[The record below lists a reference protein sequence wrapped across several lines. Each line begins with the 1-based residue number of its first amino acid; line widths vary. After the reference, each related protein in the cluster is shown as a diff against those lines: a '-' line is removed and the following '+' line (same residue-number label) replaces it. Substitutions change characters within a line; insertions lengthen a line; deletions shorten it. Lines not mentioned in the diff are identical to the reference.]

1 MASLLLAG
9 NKGTDRNGPFLHGG
23 CCGFVFTLG
32 ASMQEQTT
40 YNYKV
45 VRQFAIMTV
54 VWGIVGM
61 TVGVMQ
67 GLMWRAVNVDGT
79 LTYTFVESVKANY
92 PFYAIRL
99 LGGVMFLGGMFI
111 MAYNTWKTVHGA
123 TAVEAPLLAPA
134 GAHA

>member
-1 MASLLLAG
+1 
-9 NKGTDRNGPFLHGG
+9 
-23 CCGFVFTLG
+23 
-32 ASMQEQTT
+32 MQEQTT

-79 LTYTFVESVKANY
+79 LTYTFVESVKATY

-111 MAYNTWKTVHGA
+111 MAYNTWKTVRGA
-123 TAVEAPLLAPA
+123 SSVDAPVLAPIA
-134 GAHA
+134 AHA